1 MELSTLST
9 VSNGNLIGHSLD
21 IENFSLDSRNIKQGD
36 LYIALQGTNFD
47 GHDFVEEAISKG
59 ASSAVVHKSIRSDI
73 PHILV
78 NDTYDFMKSVALFN
92 RSNFEGKV
100 IGITGTNGKTSTKQI
115 LSNLLDN
122 NNQLISKISARKGS
136 QLINNNIIRGG
147 MTPKLIAALEAK
159 KNGVKSCHI
168 IDGRLPH
175 AVLLEVLTAE
185 GVGTMIS

>member
-1 MELSTLST
+1 MELSILST
-9 VSNGNLIGHSLD
+9 VTNGNLIGHSLD

-59 ASSAVVHKSIRSDI
+59 ASAAVVHKSIRSDI

-92 RSNFEGKV
+92 RSNFEGEV

-122 NNQLISKISARKGS
+122 NNECHKTSGNKNNQIGVPFSLLNLIKTSSTI
-136 QLINNNIIRGG
+136 LIIFSSV
-147 MTPKLIAALEAK
+147 TLKPLIK
-159 KNGVKSCHI
+159 
-168 IDGRLPH
+168 
-175 AVLLEVLTAE
+175 VLLIFNSFNFFFIL
-185 GVGTMIS
+185 GPPP

>member
-1 MELSTLST
+1 MELSMLST

-36 LYIALQGTNFD
+36 LYIALQGINFD

-59 ASSAVVHKSIRSDI
+59 ASAAVVHKSIRSDI

-122 NNQLISKISARKGS
+122 NNECHKTSGNKNNQIGVPFSLLNLINQYKFSVIEMGSSEPGEIEVLNELVKPNISA
-136 QLINNNIIRGG
+136 ITN
-147 MTPKLIAALEAK
+147 
-159 KNGVKSCHI
+159 V
-168 IDGRLPH
+168 
-175 AVLLEVLTAE
+175 
-185 GVGTMIS
+185 

>member
-1 MELSTLST
+1 MELSMLST

-59 ASSAVVHKSIRSDI
+59 ASAAVVHKSIRSDI

-122 NNQLISKISARKGS
+122 NNECHKLSLI
-136 QLINNNIIRGG
+136 
-147 MTPKLIAALEAK
+147 
-159 KNGVKSCHI
+159 HI
-168 IDGRLPH
+168 
-175 AVLLEVLTAE
+175 
-185 GVGTMIS
+185 